1 MCVLEGFRFLKMCLY
16 IKDRFFLESCAPTPK
31 PGKSALGTRLL
42 TTLPRLRKQVLWRHG
57 PRNVTWCF
65 GWIFQDYFSE
75 ICLIISL
82 WNPLLGSF
90 CVILKRIF
98 AFSVGVER
106 VVCPPYHLL
115 SVELMLEVQQSE
127 SLVIDLV
134 IPRWSTLTV
143 RSPGLPRWHCNA
155 LRRLV
160 RRKNRSSFRNS
171 TNF

>member
-16 IKDRFFLESCAPTPK
+16 IKDTFFLESCAPPPK
-31 PGKSALGTRLL
+31 PGKSAMATRLL

-65 GWIFQDYFSE
+65 GWIFQDFLVRYFLSYL
-75 ICLIISL
+75 CGTFYLDPSA
-82 WNPLLGSF
+82 S
-90 CVILKRIF
+90 LKRIF
-98 AFSVGVER
+98 AFSVRGQM

-115 SVELMLEVQQSE
+115 SVELMLKVQQSD

-134 IPRWSTLTV
+134 TPRWSTLTV
-143 RSPGLPRWHCNA
+143 CSPGLPRWHCNE
-155 LRRLV
+155 LHRLV
-160 RRKNRSSFRNS
+160 RGKNRSSFRNS

>member
-1 MCVLEGFRFLKMCLY
+1 MKY
-16 IKDRFFLESCAPTPK
+16 RFFLESCAPPPK
-31 PGKSALGTRLL
+31 PGKSAMGTRLL

-57 PRNVTWCF
+57 PRNVTWCL
-65 GWIFQDYFSE
+65 GWIFQNYFSE

-90 CVILKRIF
+90 WVIKKDLCILC
-98 AFSVGVER
+98 GGQR

-115 SVELMLEVQQSE
+115 SVELMLEVQQPDSF
-127 SLVIDLV
+127 VILV

-143 RSPGLPRWHCNA
+143 RSPGLPHRHCNA
-155 LRRLV
+155 LLRLV

-171 TNF
+171 TDF